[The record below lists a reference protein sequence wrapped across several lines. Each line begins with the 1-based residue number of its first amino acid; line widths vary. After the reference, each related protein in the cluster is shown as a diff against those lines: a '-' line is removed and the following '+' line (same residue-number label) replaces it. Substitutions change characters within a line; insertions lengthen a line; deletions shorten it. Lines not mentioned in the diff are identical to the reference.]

1 MECCHF
7 SWYFTIVRETQKK
20 NATYILSLSVYYYN
34 KLQNFFFSF
43 VIINIVGVAV
53 LLFNL
58 FPIGPKYVWYFSHA
72 WYINHVLE
80 KKGLMKDCFHTHT
93 YILFSMLLH
102 NISVRLLSQ
111 SKMSMTFLIYF
122 KEKSVPNPTK
132 QKEKQKLWSYRF
144 LLVVAVHDVKKGILN
159 HLSIIFSS

>member
-1 MECCHF
+1 MIHNTYYIIHTSIEFIYVEIRWNAAIFLDISQLYEKLKKKMPHTYYHSQCIIIISFRIF
-7 SWYFTIVRETQKK
+7 SSL
-20 NATYILSLSVYYYN
+20 LSLSILSVW
-34 KLQNFFFSF
+34 LCCCSIFFPLDQNMCGIFLMHDILIMFQ
-43 VIINIVGVAV
+43 
-53 LLFNL
+53 
-58 FPIGPKYVWYFSHA
+58 K
-72 WYINHVLE
+72 

-132 QKEKQKLWSYRF
+132 QKEKQKL
-144 LLVVAVHDVKKGILN
+144 
-159 HLSIIFSS
+159 

>member
-1 MECCHF
+1 MIYNTYYIIHTSIEF
-7 SWYFTIVRETQKK
+7 IYVEIRWNAAIFLDISQLYEKLKKK

-72 WYINHVLE
+72 
-80 KKGLMKDCFHTHT
+80 
-93 YILFSMLLH
+93 
-102 NISVRLLSQ
+102 
-111 SKMSMTFLIYF
+111 
-122 KEKSVPNPTK
+122 
-132 QKEKQKLWSYRF
+132 
-144 LLVVAVHDVKKGILN
+144 
-159 HLSIIFSS
+159 